1 MSSFLTRIKVIADRE
16 GLSVTAFESAVGA
29 SRGVFT
35 RALSNNTDVQ
45 AKWLVSI
52 VEKFPAYSS
61 EWLLKGEGE
70 MLKPIHAQEED
81 EGGYVA
87 NEADGLTNAVVN
99 SLKQVITSQNITIKS
114 QEKTIISLERLL
126 SIQEKEIKSL
136 RNK

>member
-16 GLSVTAFESAVGA
+16 GLSVTAFESAIGA

-45 AKWLVSI
+45 AKWLISI
-52 VEKFPAYSS
+52 VEKYPEYSS

-70 MLKPIHAQEED
+70 MLKPVLAKED
-81 EGGYVA
+81 EETY
-87 NEADGLTNAVVN
+87 LTPELERITNGEIN
-99 SLKQVITSQNITIKS
+99 TLKQLIASQNITIKS

-126 SIQEKEIKSL
+126 SSLEHEIESL

>member
-16 GLSVTAFESAVGA
+16 GLSVTAFESAIGA

-35 RALSNNTDVQ
+35 RALANNTDVQ
-45 AKWLVSI
+45 AKWLISI
-52 VEKFPAYSS
+52 VEKYPEYSS

-70 MLKPIHAQEED
+70 MLKPVLAKED
-81 EGGYVA
+81 EEMYLT
-87 NEADGLTNAVVN
+87 ADLEGVTNGEI
-99 SLKQVITSQNITIKS
+99 ITLRQLIASQNITIKS

-126 SIQEKEIKSL
+126 SSFEREIESL

>member
-16 GLSVTAFESAVGA
+16 GLSVTAFESAIGA

-45 AKWLVSI
+45 AKWLISV
-52 VEKFPAYSS
+52 VEKYPEYSS

-70 MLKPIHAQEED
+70 MLKPVLASEGQET
-81 EGGYVA
+81 Y
-87 NEADGLTNAVVN
+87 LTPELERITNGEVN
-99 SLKQVITSQNITIKS
+99 TLKQLISSQNITIKS
-114 QEKTIISLERLL
+114 QEKTIMSLERLL
-126 SIQEKEIKSL
+126 LSLEREIESL

>member
-16 GLSVTAFESAVGA
+16 GLSVTAFESAIGA

-35 RALSNNTDVQ
+35 RALANNTDVQ
-45 AKWLVSI
+45 AKWLISI
-52 VEKFPAYSS
+52 VEKYPEYSS

-70 MLKPIHAQEED
+70 MLKPVLAQED
-81 EGGYVA
+81 EETY
-87 NEADGLTNAVVN
+87 LTPE
-99 SLKQVITSQNITIKS
+99 LEKITNGEINTLRQLISSQNITIKS

-126 SIQEKEIKSL
+126 LSLEREIESL

>member
-16 GLSVTAFESAVGA
+16 GLSVTAFESAIGA

-45 AKWLVSI
+45 AKWLISV
-52 VEKFPAYSS
+52 VEKYPEYSS

-70 MLKPIHAQEED
+70 MLKPVLAKED
-81 EGGYVA
+81 EETY
-87 NEADGLTNAVVN
+87 LTPELERITKREINT
-99 SLKQVITSQNITIKS
+99 LKQLISSQNITIKS

-126 SIQEKEIKSL
+126 LSLEREIESL

>member
-1 MSSFLTRIKVIADRE
+1 MSSFLTRIKAIADRE
-16 GLSVTAFESAVGA
+16 GLSVTAFETAVGA

-61 EWLLKGEGE
+61 EWLLKGEGD
-70 MLKPIHAQEED
+70 MLKPVFAQEED
-81 EGGYVA
+81 ESGYVT
-87 NEADGLTNAVVN
+87 NEVEGVANAVVN
-99 SLKQVITSQNITIKS
+99 SLKQVISSQNITIKS

-126 SIQEKEIKSL
+126 SIQEQEIKSL

>member
-61 EWLLKGEGE
+61 EWLLKGE
-70 MLKPIHAQEED
+70 MLKPIHAQEQD
-81 EGGYVA
+81 EGGYVT

-99 SLKQVITSQNITIKS
+99 SLKQVISSQNITIKS